1 MNMKKIKALALS
13 GNYSA
18 DGGGSP
24 ESLRLLARSL
34 DPAISVDVL
43 CNSGL
48 YSDIGQS
55 ASLPSAAALL
65 PVSAPGSM
73 VADRGPYAVLLAF
86 GAWIP
91 PKLWA
96 TAFTTH
102 NGRKLPLIYF
112 PRGSLSEIEFT
123 GTARRLKKLMYFYLL
138 EYWFLRRADLVVFSS
153 ALEQTSSS
161 ILGAWRNNHAL
172 IAADPTDGA
181 TLAVAPVR
189 QDNHV
194 KTIGL
199 LAELHPRKG
208 VAETIEAF
216 RLLEREHPG
225 QFRLVVGGGAHK
237 SAVAYAQRLE
247 TNPPRNVRFVG
258 RVAPLDRDAFFAAL
272 DALLVPSRYE
282 SYSLVCAEAVARRVP
297 LICSPAL
304 GFLEGLDA
312 KALNIGILDGVT
324 PEAIADCL
332 RDFEFR
338 FEHAL
343 QTQVAARSRCA
354 AEQLADAI
362 TRGNGGARLGH
373 GSAGIVSLRAD

>member
-1 MNMKKIKALALS
+1 MKKIKVLALS
-13 GNYSA
+13 GNYNA
-18 DGGGSP
+18 EGGGSP

-48 YSDIGQS
+48 YFDVGQS
-55 ASLPSAAALL
+55 ASLPSAAALP
-65 PVSAPGSM
+65 PVSSPSSM
-73 VADRGPYAVLLAF
+73 VANRERYSVLLAF

-91 PKLWA
+91 PRLWA
-96 TAFTTH
+96 TALTKQDC
-102 NGRKLPLIYF
+102 RKLPLIYF

-138 EYWFLRRADLVVFSS
+138 EYWFCRRADLFVFSS
-153 ALEQTSSS
+153 ALEQASSG
-161 ILGAWRNNHAL
+161 ILGARRNTHGQ

-181 TLAVAPVR
+181 TLAAAPVR
-189 QDNHV
+189 LDERE

-216 RLLEREHPG
+216 GLLERDHPG
-225 QFRLVVGGGAHK
+225 QFRLVVAGSAHK
-237 SAVAYAQRLE
+237 SAVAYTQRLE
-247 TNPPRNVRFVG
+247 ANPPRNVRFIG
-258 RVAPLDRDAFFAAL
+258 RVAPSDKDAFFAGL
-272 DALLVPSRYE
+272 DALVVPSRYE

-312 KALNIGILDGVT
+312 KTLNIGILDGVT
-324 PEAIADCL
+324 PQAIAACL

-338 FEHAL
+338 FEDAL
-343 QTQVAARSRCA
+343 QTQVAARSRNA
-354 AEQLADAI
+354 AGQLADAI
-362 TRGNGGARLGH
+362 TRFVTG
-373 GSAGIVSLRAD
+373 